1 MNITDSCV
9 GLLSLVIAKSPS
21 FGSMIPGSVGGC
33 FDSEALFSRFDRWVC
48 DDHLSTQ
55 HLARSFR
62 RRRLRRWYR
71 TGRTDRVALWLLIVA
86 LLGRHWRG
94 CSVGGGFEL
103 RSQLLVTFVDGSFAK
118 EIFLSVGWKTGW

>member
-1 MNITDSCV
+1 MVAFEYHRFVCV

-55 HLARSFR
+55 HPARSFGR
-62 RRRLRRWYR
+62 RRMRGDGTELD
-71 TGRTDRVALWLLIVA
+71 GRTEWHCGCLLS
-86 LLGRHWRG
+86 L
-94 CSVGGGFEL
+94 C
-103 RSQLLVTFVDGSFAK
+103 
-118 EIFLSVGWKTGW
+118 